1 VASYTYNGRNQLH
14 QTKVEDGNLFTAT
27 RAYDDAGRLTAVG
40 TASPSSP
47 ILDSTAYQLSPDGRR
62 TGIARNG
69 QSETYGYDPARQI
82 ESASIP
88 LSSGT
93 RTNAYQYDAAANRRS
108 TTRGGGLHPPSQT
121 TYLVNSVNQYTSI
134 DSFGPSHDANGN
146 LLTGQVPGS
155 AGLQP
160 ASFTWNIHNELV
172 TATAANGDSAQYQ
185 YDALGRKVRSTTTI
199 SNIQSQISFLYN
211 GWNVELEY
219 ENGAY
224 ARRMTWGLD
233 LSQTLQGAGGVG
245 GLIMTEEL
253 PSGGGA
259 PIPHFPTYDGNGNIT
274 AWVNASGTVT
284 ARQRYDAFGNIIEQ
298 TGTPPSRYGYSTKPI
313 ELVTGFLYYGYRYYD
328 PNTGRWPSR
337 DPIGERG
344 ELNLYGFV
352 FNRPLSWIDRLGWEP
367 VDLTDAGSAFLNAF
381 KVIGGDLLDR
391 IAESYLED
399 EAANDQF
406 DEALS
411 TYVKPGGVV
420 RYDYNQNDPWTQALM
435 KAPLYDR
442 MREFL
447 VDMARESCKD
457 GTMLMGHMGKWDN
470 IADNGPAIQPV
481 WDAYMYWLEL
491 ELQSLGS
498 NDGFFTITGVDCCKR
513 VLTYEMLVMDSF
525 RFGSNF
531 RIPGT
536 SVGAPDNPL
545 GVTGAFG
552 TVEITWQWAESLDF

>member
-40 TASPSSP
+40 TVSPSSP
-47 ILDSTAYQLSPDGRR
+47 TLDSTAYQLSPDGRR

-93 RTNAYQYDAAANRRS
+93 RTNAYQYDAAANRSS

-134 DSFGPSHDANGN
+134 DGFGPSHDANGN

-313 ELVTGFLYYGYRYYD
+313 ELVTGFLYYGNRFYD
-328 PNTGRWPSR
+328 PETGRWPSR

-344 ELNLYGFV
+344 GVNLYGFV
-352 FNRPLSWIDRLGWEP
+352 RNRPIDRIDRLGLDVWVENTTSVYGYHRRVCVDEWEGP
-367 VDLTDAGSAFLNAF
+367 FETKPSDGETCCVDGKWYKKNGKYCISFGVNDSDEGGLGSSED
-381 KVIGGDLLDR
+381 GGSSDND
-391 IAESYLED
+391 SGSDGSSSSED
-399 EAANDQF
+399 EQSSDPRPPSVFPPGFDGPVENGDGTIYEDSIDPATEELIRAAT
-406 DEALS
+406 ACC
-411 TYVKPGGVV
+411 K
-420 RYDYNQNDPWTQALM
+420 
-435 KAPLYDR
+435 
-442 MREFL
+442 
-447 VDMARESCKD
+447 VDMAIKD
-457 GTMLMGHMGKWDN
+457 YFKGLVGQKSNYSLCGQNCRDFSRAAFDYANDN
-470 IADNGPAIQPV
+470 FN
-481 WDAYMYWLEL
+481 E
-491 ELQSLGS
+491 E
-498 NDGFFTITGVDCCKR
+498 C
-513 VLTYEMLVMDSF
+513 E
-525 RFGSNF
+525 
-531 RIPGT
+531 
-536 SVGAPDNPL
+536 
-545 GVTGAFG
+545 
-552 TVEITWQWAESLDF
+552 